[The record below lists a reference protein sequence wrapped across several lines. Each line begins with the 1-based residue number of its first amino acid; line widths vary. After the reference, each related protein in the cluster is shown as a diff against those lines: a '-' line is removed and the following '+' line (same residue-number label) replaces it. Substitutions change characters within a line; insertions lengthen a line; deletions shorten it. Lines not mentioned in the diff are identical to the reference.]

1 MSAPGRPLRLAVLV
15 ETPAEQEP
23 LRWCRGNIL
32 LASFEAA
39 PMLDMACISPTT
51 GWEGGGV
58 AGCRLPLRSLVRAG
72 FCVLAGE
79 AADAVSAGSRPLEL
93 PLVSTSFSALAAMR
107 EESLAPIVNGNLQ
120 EGCHL
125 PGQAGCPHLTPAD
138 LLCAVLH
145 YRGNRLIASYLT
157 ADGNPKEEEGYF
169 FQLAW
174 STMLLS
180 KQGDCVAASVTG
192 GTVFRLRQ
200 CGAPEGLGSGCGR
213 QRLSLL
219 DKPLQHGCR
228 LSRLRGQQP
237 WGAHRPC
244 GSLGVAVVHFPQ
256 QPHKAQYSI
265 DLGAA
270 SPCSDRA

>member
-1 MSAPGRPLRLAVLV
+1 MGVTLPPPCELRPATELGPGGMDTAMSAPGRPLRLAVLV

-145 YRGNRLIASYLT
+145 YRRQQADCKLSDSRRKSKRRRRLLFPACLEH
-157 ADGNPKEEEGYF
+157 N
-169 FQLAW
+169 
-174 STMLLS
+174 
-180 KQGDCVAASVTG
+180 
-192 GTVFRLRQ
+192 
-200 CGAPEGLGSGCGR
+200 AP
-213 QRLSLL
+213 Q
-219 DKPLQHGCR
+219 
-228 LSRLRGQQP
+228 
-237 WGAHRPC
+237 
-244 GSLGVAVVHFPQ
+244 
-256 QPHKAQYSI
+256 
-265 DLGAA
+265 
-270 SPCSDRA
+270 